1 MDETMTVPPIL
12 YHYTDAAGLA
22 GIVNPSSWP
31 VLAASNELVYGVAA
45 KLWASDVRYMN
56 DSSELKFGA
65 EVFRDQF
72 TAAAADPAVKPEL
85 REVFGKLASW
95 FDPDRLFEWG
105 LRCFATCFC
114 KKGNLLSQWR
124 GYAGGVGGYAVGFS
138 GESIALNTW
147 AFHPETTAMGTGTVR
162 ASLREVVYGEEEAK
176 KAAIQFVQGVVSG
189 SGFLVAGPDG
199 KLDMFMLAASAFREI
214 AAVKDSAFE
223 QEHEWRLTTEGD
235 VKYPAN
241 LRAGRSGL
249 VPYLEMA
256 VNIRSESDTYSY
268 PTISR
273 LVVGP
278 GPHQLA
284 QVAAARELLRNNGH
298 DPEVVVP
305 SDVPFRG

>member
-1 MDETMTVPPIL
+1 MNSSIL
-12 YHYTDAAGLA
+12 YHYTDAVGLA

-31 VLAASNELVYGVAA
+31 VKYESNELAYGTAA

-65 EVFRDQF
+65 EVFREQF
-72 TAAAADPAVKPEL
+72 RSASADPAVNTEL

-105 LRCFATCFC
+105 LRCFATCLC
-114 KKGNLLSQWR
+114 EKGNLLSQWR

-138 GESIALNTW
+138 WESIALNTW
-147 AFHPETTAMGTGTVR
+147 AFHPETTAMGTGTVP
-162 ASLREVVYGEEEAK
+162 ATLRRVVYGEDEAT

-189 SGFLVAGPDG
+189 SGFLVSGPDG

-214 AAVKDSAFE
+214 AAVKDPAFE

-249 VPYLEMA
+249 VPYLELA
-256 VNIRSESDTYSY
+256 VNLGANSDAQ
-268 PTISR
+268 PHRTIAE

-278 GPHQLA
+278 GPNQLA
-284 QVAAARELLRNNGH
+284 QVAAARELLRNHGH
-298 DPEVVVP
+298 DPDVVVP
-305 SDVPFRG
+305 SDIPFRG